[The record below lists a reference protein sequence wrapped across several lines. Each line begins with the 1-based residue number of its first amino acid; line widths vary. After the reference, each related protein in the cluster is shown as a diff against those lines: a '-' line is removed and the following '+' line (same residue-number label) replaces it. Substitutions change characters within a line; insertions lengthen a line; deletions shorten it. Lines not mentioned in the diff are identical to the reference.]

1 MTFHNNW
8 QKFLQEDNIDE
19 ATAAKTRGIE
29 LPSMLAQL
37 KKYSVPEGQVPTH

>member
-19 ATAAKTRGIE
+19 ATAAKKRGIN
-29 LPSMLAQL
+29 LPTMLEKL
-37 KKYSVPEGQVPTH
+37 KKYSVP